1 MMKPDGELS
10 RGLLLPIPPHAGA
23 KLNQMKVWGTRLNE
37 GLEPPD
43 RVYSATHDGER
54 ADSKLIN

>member
-1 MMKPDGELS
+1 MKPDGELN

-23 KLNQMKVWGTRLNE
+23 KLNQMKVWGTTLNE

-43 RVYSATHDGER
+43 RGSSSTHDGER
-54 ADSKLIN
+54 AGSKLRR